1 MRKLL
6 PAMIT
11 VSALLAGCAS
21 NGTAPGQA
29 TSQVLHRATG
39 SWDGTP
45 YRNYPEGRPVLS
57 LVKVSIPAHTTLGW
71 HCHQAL
77 NLGYL
82 AEGRLEVE
90 TRDGKRTSL
99 VAGQTLAELQGEVHR
114 GHTTGQ
120 PATVMVFHA
129 SNEDLAFS
137 TPEAECPPLDA
148 TSEDAFD
155 NLINAIEKR
164 LATAESI
171 ALHKWDND
179 QPVQDTEREQ
189 QVQARVRNSAWRHQ
203 LPAERAT
210 RFFADQI
217 EAHKMVQYALLERW
231 QRRGAAPDAHRRDL
245 TSELRPELD
254 RLQAELLHSLSAFD
268 KERRADC
275 ARQLATKLHK
285 RPQPIALKQAM
296 IRASSKLCDKT

>member
-45 YRNYPEGRPVLS
+45 YLDYPEGRPVLS

-114 GHTTGQ
+114 GHTTAQ

-137 TPEAECPPLDA
+137 TPEAECPPA
-148 TSEDAFD
+148 
-155 NLINAIEKR
+155 
-164 LATAESI
+164 
-171 ALHKWDND
+171 
-179 QPVQDTEREQ
+179 
-189 QVQARVRNSAWRHQ
+189 VR
-203 LPAERAT
+203 
-210 RFFADQI
+210 
-217 EAHKMVQYALLERW
+217 
-231 QRRGAAPDAHRRDL
+231 
-245 TSELRPELD
+245 
-254 RLQAELLHSLSAFD
+254 
-268 KERRADC
+268 
-275 ARQLATKLHK
+275 
-285 RPQPIALKQAM
+285 
-296 IRASSKLCDKT
+296 

>member
-45 YRNYPEGRPVLS
+45 YRDYPEGRPVLS

-82 AEGRLEVE
+82 AEGTLEVE

-114 GHTTGQ
+114 GHTTRQ

-137 TPEAECPPLDA
+137 TPEAECPP
-148 TSEDAFD
+148 T
-155 NLINAIEKR
+155 
-164 LATAESI
+164 
-171 ALHKWDND
+171 
-179 QPVQDTEREQ
+179 
-189 QVQARVRNSAWRHQ
+189 VR
-203 LPAERAT
+203 
-210 RFFADQI
+210 
-217 EAHKMVQYALLERW
+217 
-231 QRRGAAPDAHRRDL
+231 
-245 TSELRPELD
+245 
-254 RLQAELLHSLSAFD
+254 
-268 KERRADC
+268 
-275 ARQLATKLHK
+275 
-285 RPQPIALKQAM
+285 
-296 IRASSKLCDKT
+296 